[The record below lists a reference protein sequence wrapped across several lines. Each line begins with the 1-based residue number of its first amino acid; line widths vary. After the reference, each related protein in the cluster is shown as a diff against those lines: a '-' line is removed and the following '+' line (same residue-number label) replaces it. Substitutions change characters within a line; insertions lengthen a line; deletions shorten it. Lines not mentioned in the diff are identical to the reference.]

1 MRFPIWR
8 IGVFIAAV
16 VWPLLWLYQ
25 AWAEVLGPDPGKV
38 LVDRLGLGALVL
50 LLVTLSV
57 TPLQKLTGW
66 AGWVA
71 VRRQLG
77 LWCFA
82 YVVLHLS
89 SYTAFILGFDWSQ
102 LGVELRKRPYISIGT
117 LGFLC
122 LLAMAVTSNRY
133 SQRRLGSRWKKLH
146 RLAYVVLGLGLLH
159 MLWIVRADLKEWAVY
174 ASIGIL
180 LLVLRIPPVTRRIP
194 RLMAKKPS
202 SARKAKL
209 SVDGKS

>member
-8 IGVFIAAV
+8 MGVFIAAA

-25 AWAEVLGPDPGKV
+25 AWADVLGPDPGKV
-38 LVDRLGLGALVL
+38 LVDRLGLGTLVL
-50 LLVTLSV
+50 LLITLSM

-102 LGVELRKRPYISIGT
+102 LGVELRKRPYIIVGT

-133 SQRRLGSRWKKLH
+133 SQRRLGARWKKLH
-146 RLAYVVLGLGLLH
+146 RLAYVVLVLGLLH
-159 MLWIVRADLKEWAVY
+159 MLWIVRADLKEWAIY
-174 ASIGIL
+174 ASIGAL
-180 LLVLRIPPVTRRIP
+180 LLVLRLPPVTRRIP
-194 RLMAKKPS
+194 RLMAKKAS
-202 SARKAKL
+202 SARKA
-209 SVDGKS
+209 